1 MGNSNFINASI
12 NVEGKI
18 YKIKVEEGIGFN
30 YDNLQRNTPAWY
42 VKNGSL
48 FTWVDKA
55 TYNEYGFPLEGGA
68 ILSPKKTNEIKMS
81 KAEFA
86 LFKNVADNI
95 NENKET
101 ISLSRADIEK
111 AQELYKKGQFTKDI
125 SKNIPSGYK
134 GYKNSQDLETDEYV
148 TAEISTY
155 DEKEEEIA
163 KAKDQEYEYKTASM
177 TFYHN
182 ITEDEYLEKYSKMSS
197 DGTVKIVYAGSH
209 DDGTW
214 TEYTYR
220 DKDGSLITE
229 SPDWTL
235 DGEPAKNPV
244 LLQVEH
250 TDKDGK
256 QVKTGIKRYIETPYD
271 FKTTL
276 DGLDYAYEQTKT
288 FKTSDGK
295 EALEVYNKD
304 DNGDFILK
312 KTAIKYKDGDTEVYE
327 LKDENGNLL
336 NKRFYNAEK
345 NEKIFEKYNDN
356 KLSQRNISYTE
367 NDIEYHEVYN
377 GDKELQNKTIRNNGK
392 TTYEEYG
399 PNNKLNKKTV
409 EYYENDNQIS
419 ELYDSNQTLVKKIIT
434 ANSPYRG
441 SQVIIED
448 YVKNC
453 TTISKEDKIVK
464 CEDFDIQ
471 EKTNFNLTDK
481 ELKYHWEYKNM
492 QTAKIAQ
499 SIKEQ
504 INGISLNKTTIS
516 MIKAIPTDKIVDV
529 LKEYKNLDSE
539 LWFDKASL
547 FTDLQDEYFMKDED
561 LLSIAQQAFAS
572 YLAGK
577 TPETLTSEDIEM
589 TKFVQAGTSDNLKE
603 YLHTIENYITK

>member
-55 TYNEYGFPLEGGA
+55 TYNEYGFPLEGGE

-101 ISLSRADIEK
+101 LTLSRADIEK

-304 DNGDFILK
+304 DNGDFILE
-312 KTAIKYKDGDTEVYE
+312 KTAIKYKKENTEIYE
-327 LKDENGNLL
+327 LKDGKGDLLEKHLYTPENDKTIL
-336 NKRFYNAEK
+336 
-345 NEKIFEKYNDN
+345 EKYDQN
-356 KLSQRNISYTE
+356 KLSQKVINYTK
-367 NDIEYHEVYN
+367 NDIEYNEIYN
-377 GDKELQNKTIRNNGK
+377 GNNELVDKTIRENNK
-392 TTYEEYG
+392 FIKEEYG
-399 PNNKLNKKTV
+399 PNNKLKTKTIKYN
-409 EYYENDNQIS
+409 EDNNSIT
-419 ELYDSNQTLVKKIIT
+419 EIYDSNQTLTKKIT
-434 ANSPYRG
+434 KKGNS
-441 SQVIIED
+441 SSCDIIIED
-448 YVKNC
+448 YVKNY
-453 TTISKEDKIVK
+453 TIITNKDKLVK
-464 CEDFDIQ
+464 CEDFDIK
-471 EKTNFNLTDK
+471 EKIKSKLSDK
-481 ELKYHWEYKNM
+481 ELKYNREFKNA
-492 QTAKIAQ
+492 QPEEIAQ

-504 INGISLNKTTIS
+504 INGI
-516 MIKAIPTDKIVDV
+516 
-529 LKEYKNLDSE
+529 
-539 LWFDKASL
+539 
-547 FTDLQDEYFMKDED
+547 
-561 LLSIAQQAFAS
+561 
-572 YLAGK
+572 
-577 TPETLTSEDIEM
+577 
-589 TKFVQAGTSDNLKE
+589 
-603 YLHTIENYITK
+603 